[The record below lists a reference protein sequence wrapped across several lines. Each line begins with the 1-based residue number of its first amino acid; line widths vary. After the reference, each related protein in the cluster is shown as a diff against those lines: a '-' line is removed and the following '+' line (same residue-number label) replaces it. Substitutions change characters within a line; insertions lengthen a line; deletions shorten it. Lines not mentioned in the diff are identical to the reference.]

1 MVKLLIDKGAE
12 VNKPNLFFQTPLIV
26 ILIRLIEEYES
37 FEQNKICMRIA
48 ELLLFH
54 EADPNWV
61 FEKQKGFNLLH
72 FLCSSSIKMN
82 KNEKQLN
89 YDLIS
94 FLVKHGANINQKTL
108 TDKKPI
114 DLLASHSNG

>member
-82 KNEKQLN
+82 KN
-89 YDLIS
+89 
-94 FLVKHGANINQKTL
+94 
-108 TDKKPI
+108 
-114 DLLASHSNG
+114 